1 MVEPEQL
8 PSRRPK
14 EEKTPEEKRKEFKVI
29 KGGGRKGWG
38 PGAKAGAIAAS
49 TAAVVSGV
57 AAALGETDNL
67 PDPLQGFYN
76 QVFHPRKVVEEIS
89 NEPVKAY
96 SMEEANE
103 DFAKIVK
110 ETKET
115 QETPLV
121 IEEKTPGPIE
131 WEGAIIPAIEGLR
144 FDKGTFFAEAG
155 NPYNLEIG
163 EKAGVFVKEAVEIN
177 EKMESAIG
185 LRPEVIEAM
194 QKEIMEEEKE
204 FRYPLPFNLEEA
216 KGVKIKEVVFKK
228 VYTDLPE
235 EIFGQ
240 KEVKPRVVWLNFENG
255 HPGIIE
261 DTFLDK
267 NLAFLIISNV
277 PIGTK
282 IFSSVSTS
290 ELGYD
295 IWDNNSGRNN
305 PSEPSNYALDF
316 EAITAETYKEG
327 LLFNNERVDVVRVGF
342 SIMGVSLLPSGIEK
356 NITQNETEGYSF
368 LTETKIGRPIA
379 EVVEKATLSPFSFR
393 EPDDFD
399 SLPTSTDPQI
409 KMSCTIYQLKNKDGQ
424 VELSNFSKALEL
436 GSVGLFK
443 IENIPVFISQ

>member
-1 MVEPEQL
+1 MVEPAEL
-8 PSRRPK
+8 PSRIP
-14 EEKTPEEKRKEFKVI
+14 EEKTPEEKRRELKVI

-38 PGAKAGAIAAS
+38 SGAKAGAIVGS

-57 AAALGETDNL
+57 AAVLGETDNL

-76 QVFHPRKVVEEIS
+76 QAFHPGKVVEEKA
-89 NEPVKAY
+89 NEPVKATY
-96 SMEEANE
+96 GVEEASEDLTKITNE
-103 DFAKIVK
+103 NKT
-110 ETKET
+110 ETLPVI
-115 QETPLV
+115 ETPSV
-121 IEEKTPGPIE
+121 IED
-131 WEGAIIPAIEGLR
+131 EGVVIPPVEGLR
-144 FDKGTFFAEAG
+144 YDKEFNTFFAEEG
-155 NPYNLEIG
+155 NPYNLEEG

-316 EAITAETYKEG
+316 EAITPETYKEG

-342 SIMGVSLLPSGIEK
+342 SAMGLSLLPSGIEK